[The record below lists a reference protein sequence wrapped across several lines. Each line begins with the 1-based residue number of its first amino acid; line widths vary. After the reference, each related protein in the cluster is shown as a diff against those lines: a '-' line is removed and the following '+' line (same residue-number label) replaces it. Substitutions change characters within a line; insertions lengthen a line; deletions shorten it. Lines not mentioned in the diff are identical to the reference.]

1 MANRTPDTATPTGSR
16 VALVIGFGSLLA
28 IMAISGGDALRV
40 LPQFQSQDDAI
51 RRQFLTRNRIL
62 NDIRSELYLSGT
74 HMRDYLLDPD
84 NNRAESFGRNLSEV
98 RLQMERDLSVYGSQL
113 TKEES
118 DDFAS
123 LKSALDGYWETI
135 EPVLDWDVR
144 MRRATGYAFLR
155 DQVVPK
161 RAAMIAIANKIA
173 DINEQQLNA
182 GNARASE
189 LLTSFHTRLVFT
201 LSLALALGFGMAIY
215 SMRRLLQLEAGAHFR
230 FLEVAEA
237 RTQLAQLSASLVE
250 VQEQERRSLSRELHD
265 EIGQSLSAVLVELRN
280 LSGGISRWPEDRV
293 RTHVD
298 EIKGLVEGTV
308 RTIRNMALLLRPSML
323 DDLGL
328 IPALKWQ
335 AREVSKR
342 TSIDITV
349 STELESEEMPDEYKT
364 CVYRVV
370 QEALHNCSR
379 HSQASTVRVRI
390 QQRPESFL
398 LSIQDDGKGFDV
410 PQSRGMGLLGIEER
424 AARLGGRCYI
434 HSGPDSGTILTVEL
448 PMPERS
454 AYFAKDM
461 IASESNSHPIGG

>member
-1 MANRTPDTATPTGSR
+1 MATRNSDIATRSSGR
-16 VALVIGFGSLLA
+16 LALVIGFGSLLV

-40 LPQFQSQDDAI
+40 LPRFQSQDDAI

-62 NDIRSELYLSGT
+62 NNIRSELYLSGT
-74 HMRDYLLDPD
+74 YMRDYLLDPD
-84 NNRAESFGRNLSEV
+84 NSRAEIFGRNLEDV
-98 RLQMERDLSVYGSQL
+98 RRQMERDLSAYGEQL
-113 TKEES
+113 SEVEA

-123 LKSALDGYWETI
+123 MRAALHGYWATV
-135 EPVLDWDVR
+135 EPVLEWDVQ
-144 MRRATGYAFLR
+144 MRRQAGYGFLR
-155 DQVVPK
+155 NRVFPK
-161 RAAMIAIANKIA
+161 REAMLAIANKIA

-189 LLTSFHTRLVFT
+189 LLSSFHTRLVIT
-201 LSLALALGFGMAIY
+201 LFAALALGLGMAIF
-215 SMRRLLQLEAGAHFR
+215 STRKLLQLENRAHSR

-237 RTQLAQLSASLVE
+237 RTQLAHLSASLVE

-265 EIGQSLSAVLVELRN
+265 EVGQSLSAVLVELRN
-280 LSGGISRWPEDRV
+280 LSAGLGRWPEERI

-298 EIKGLVEGTV
+298 EIKSLVEATV

-342 TSIDITV
+342 TAVDVSV
-349 STELESEEMPDEYKT
+349 STELESEEMPEEYKT

-390 QQRPESFL
+390 QQRPGSLL

-410 PQSRGMGLLGIEER
+410 AQSKGMGLLGIEER
-424 AARLGGRCYI
+424 VARLGGSCQI
-434 HSGPDSGTILTVEL
+434 HSGPDVGTILTVEL
-448 PMPERS
+448 PSPEG
-454 AYFAKDM
+454 AQFTKDRVT
-461 IASESNSHPIGG
+461 SEFNSHTLGG